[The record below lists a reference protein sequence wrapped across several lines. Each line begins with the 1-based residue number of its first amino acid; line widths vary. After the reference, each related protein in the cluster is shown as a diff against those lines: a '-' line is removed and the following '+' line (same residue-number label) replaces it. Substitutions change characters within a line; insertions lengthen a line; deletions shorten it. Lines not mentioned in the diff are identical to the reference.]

1 MTSRERVRRA
11 VDHRE
16 PDRVPCF
23 YSGEREPTEALLQ
36 YFGISEE
43 EHLLRILGVD
53 TRHVGPRYVG
63 PPPREFPDGSREGR
77 YGGPRGK
84 VVKSKYGDINTP
96 VYWPWAD
103 VERPEDLESKESWAG
118 RAEWWDYTAIPE
130 QIARYDAEHEYWLTA
145 NADPASPQHVMM
157 WRGEEKFLLDLALN
171 PDLARALI
179 KKQNEGMLE
188 KAIRILE
195 AGGGRIDELQWGGD
209 LGTQE
214 GLFISVKMWR
224 EFFRDY
230 YLEFYAEIVR
240 RFGTRLAIFYH
251 SCGSVYDM
259 IPELIDVGVR
269 VLNPIQVRAKKM
281 EPRRLKE
288 EFGGVLTFHGAI
300 DIQHVLPHCTPDAV
314 RRHTEETIEILGWG
328 GGYVCGPNHAIQADT
343 SVENILAV
351 YETVQGR
358 RLSP

>member
-11 VDHRE
+11 FEHRE
-16 PDRVPCF
+16 TDRVPCF
-23 YSGEREPTEALLQ
+23 YSAEREPTEALLRH
-36 YFGISEE
+36 FGITEVEE
-43 EHLLRILGVD
+43 LERILGTD
-53 TRHVGPRYVG
+53 TRSVGPRYVG
-63 PPPREFPDGSREGR
+63 PAPREWPDGSREGR
-77 YGGPRGK
+77 YGGPRSRA
-84 VVKSKYGDINTP
+84 VQSKYGIIGTP

-103 VERPEDLESKESWAG
+103 VERPEELAEKESWAG
-118 RAEWWDYTAIPE
+118 REEWWDYSTIPE
-130 QIARYDAEHEYWLTA
+130 QIAKLDAEQEYWLSV

-157 WRGEEKFLLDLALN
+157 WRGEEKFMLDLALN
-171 PDLARALI
+171 PELAKALI
-179 KKQNEGMLE
+179 KRQNEGMVE
-188 KAIRILE
+188 KAIKLLE
-195 AGGGRIDELQWGGD
+195 AGGGRIDELSMGGD

-259 IPELIDVGVR
+259 IPDLIDVGVR
-269 VLNPIQVRAKKM
+269 ILNPIQVRAKKM
-281 EPRRLKE
+281 EPRVLKE
-288 EFGGVLTFHGAI
+288 EFGGVLCFHGAI
-300 DIQHVLPHCTPDAV
+300 DIQHVLPHCTPDEV
-314 RRHTEETIEILGWG
+314 RRHTEETIGILGKG

-358 RLSP
+358 ELS